1 MRTFVD
7 VVRPVLGIHN
17 GLARVHSEVSG
28 DDIGQGDADEVVG
41 PAPHA
46 EEFEA
51 DEEGC
56 DRAVRDAAEKGS
68 DSDRRAKGGR
78 EADETGKG
86 RAEGGSDIEGGDNLS
101 ALVGTGDGNGR
112 EEDFQ
117 QEVVAVNLPFHGIR
131 NDLNART
138 VIPLGI
144 EAGQEGEKQKDQA
157 SDQSLHIAAG
167 EELLLHG

>member
-1 MRTFVD
+1 MR
-7 VVRPVLGIHN
+7 L
-17 GLARVHSEVSG
+17 
-28 DDIGQGDADEVVG
+28 
-41 PAPHA
+41 
-46 EEFEA
+46 
-51 DEEGC
+51 
-56 DRAVRDAAEKGS
+56 
-68 DSDRRAKGGR
+68 
-78 EADETGKG
+78 
-86 RAEGGSDIEGGDNLS
+86 
-101 ALVGTGDGNGR
+101 LVGTGDGNGR